1 MEEGLSPDTPLREE
15 LAEIRRA
22 VEVARRDRAIHGD
35 IYVLWGI
42 IVTLGTVLEAIGIH
56 YELAYPWMVWPIL
69 GSVGGISSAII
80 GSRRER
86 TTKVLTYAA
95 KVAVQTWFAATI
107 AVVIVSFVGGISMQI
122 PYRLIT
128 PLLSIIIA
136 VPLRTTGTLY
146 VNRPLRLASLGFFA
160 CGAVSLFLSRPY
172 PQILFALMMIVGY
185 IGPGLAMMRGERQR
199 G

>member
-1 MEEGLSPDTPLREE
+1 MEEGLSADEPLREE

-42 IVTLGTVLEAIGIH
+42 IVALGTVIEAIGIQQG
-56 YELAYPWMVWPIL
+56 LPFPWMVWPIL
-69 GSVGGISSAII
+69 GSVGGIYSVII

-86 TTKVLTYAA
+86 TTKVLTYAG
-95 KVAVQTWFAATI
+95 KVEAQTWLAATI
-107 AVVIVSFVGGISMQI
+107 AVVIVSFVGGISRQI

-128 PLLSIIIA
+128 PLLSIILA

-146 VNRPLRLASLGFFA
+146 DNRHLRLASLGFFA
-160 CGAVSLFLSRPY
+160 SGALSLFLDRPY

-185 IGPGLAMMRGERQR
+185 IGPGVAMIRAERRRG
-199 G
+199 